1 MPRKIVNKQI
11 REHLNAKAKRT
22 LEKGLQWPYNGMVSD
37 ITSGIQGCCNYLV
50 ALGLICYSEMCGRQ
64 WFFDVD
70 PKAENHECL
79 LQFLKYM
86 GAGSA
91 LQKIVNYKGESVH
104 FSDAIRN
111 GLVHEYF
118 LKSRKGSVSMISPC
132 ADAMETGFHIPSE
145 DEVHI
150 VAVPYFNLFCRALQ
164 KAQSEGILRW
174 KR

>member
-1 MPRKIVNKQI
+1 VPRKIVDMQT
-11 REHLNAKAKRT
+11 REKLDAKAKRAIERH
-22 LEKGLQWPYNGMVSD
+22 LEWPYNGMVSD

-64 WFFDVD
+64 WFFNGD

-79 LQFLKYM
+79 IQFLKYM
-86 GAGSA
+86 GAGRA
-91 LQKIVNYKGESVH
+91 LQKIVNFEGKRIN

-118 LKSRKGSVSMISPC
+118 LKSRKGSVSMTSSH
-132 ADAMETGFHIPSE
+132 AEAKETGFYIPVE

-150 VAVPYFNLFCRALQ
+150 VVVPYFNLFCCALQ
-164 KAQSEGILRW
+164 KAQNEGILRW